1 MRRLPLLVFLLSEL
15 FINRAC
21 INVNAQ
27 KILAEARF
35 SIENV
40 KSLEIEGGFC
50 NVDLNGYTG
59 ESLKMEGNIKGNGDP
74 DKYEIIY
81 QEDNGRIKVWVEHPV
96 NFWGNIEGKLIF
108 DVPREVL
115 VHANC
120 SSGNIEA
127 GELDAREINLEASS
141 GNISAKEMSGILSI
155 RCSSGNITLSGQ
167 QGTTTART
175 SSGNLKIEN
184 VNGNLK
190 THASSGNM
198 QIFNIAGDVQA
209 DCSSGN
215 IRLRDIEGA
224 LDIESSSGNI
234 RGEGI
239 LLKANSRFKAS
250 SGNITIGLLN
260 DEDDL
265 SFDLDAGSG
274 SLFAIGSRA
283 DDRLILKK
291 GPIQVSGVTTS
302 GNQDYK
308 AER

>member
-15 FINRAC
+15 FVNQAC

-27 KILAEARF
+27 RILAEASF

-50 NVDLNGYTG
+50 NVNLNGYTG
-59 ESLKMEGNIKGNGDP
+59 KSLKMEGNITGNGDH

-96 NFWGNIEGKLIF
+96 NFWGNIQGKLIF

-127 GELDAREINLEASS
+127 GELDTGEIDLEASS
-141 GNISAKEMSGILSI
+141 GNISVKEMSGILSL
-155 RCSSGNITLSGQ
+155 RCSSGNITLNGH
-167 QGTTTART
+167 QGNTTART

-184 VNGNLK
+184 VNGNL
-190 THASSGNM
+190 TSHASSGNM
-198 QIFNIAGDVQA
+198 QIFNIAGDVKA

-215 IRLRDIEGA
+215 IRLRDIEGT

-260 DEDDL
+260 DENDL

-274 SLFAIGSRA
+274 SLFANGSSA

-302 GNQDYK
+302 GNQHYK
-308 AER
+308 AE